1 VATVRN
7 VFVFSFLTYPFLF
20 ELDRANPEM
29 FVFIFMAVFFCC
41 YGTSRHVWGLVALSA
56 AIAMKAFPGV
66 YLILLLCDRRIK
78 DFFLV
83 GVLAVGL
90 NVVSAAILPGGYT
103 YNIDRWLFQMTDF
116 YQMRMVIGDE
126 GLIFGNSLWGVGKV
140 AFHSLL
146 PVAWDTPDTLARLQ
160 LPYLLLSFMA
170 FALLVFYVIR
180 YEKVLWKRVTLLAF
194 ALIVLPYVSADYRLL
209 HVFFPLCLFIN
220 SKDRGRYATFYGVMF
235 ALLLIPKDYIHIHMS
250 HIKEA
255 TVQSKEVTSQ
265 LILNPLIMVSM
276 CLVIVWERLR
286 PRTSTFSEK
295 ISLNDSSD

>member
-1 VATVRN
+1 
-7 VFVFSFLTYPFLF
+7 
-20 ELDRANPEM
+20 
-29 FVFIFMAVFFCC
+29 
-41 YGTSRHVWGLVALSA
+41 
-56 AIAMKAFPGV
+56 
-66 YLILLLCDRRIK
+66 
-78 DFFLV
+78 
-83 GVLAVGL
+83 
-90 NVVSAAILPGGYT
+90 
-103 YNIDRWLFQMTDF
+103 
-116 YQMRMVIGDE
+116 
-126 GLIFGNSLWGVGKV
+126 
-140 AFHSLL
+140 
-146 PVAWDTPDTLARLQ
+146 
-160 LPYLLLSFMA
+160 
-170 FALLVFYVIR
+170 
-180 YEKVLWKRVTLLAF
+180 VTLLAF